1 MTMVTD
7 EMTGAAI
14 EAVWEA
20 VKTDNPPDGWT
31 DWIDDRVMHAVLEAV
46 LAVMPVPDDDVD
58 DPNYTIPLLGEPAF
72 VTRGVPVG
80 GTPTDA
86 EFEAGLI
93 SLSGSATRYGAET
106 MSPRYDPDEWRAA
119 IDALNTEVV
128 EKRRTLLAMHAQ
140 ARLAGLDDIR
150 LDIHARGFNAG
161 WREALEQLREWAK
174 DEYIVEVVGGEIG
187 PREEGYNEALDDTV
201 NEIDRRIDAMLGG
214 SHE

>member
-1 MTMVTD
+1 MTTVTD

-14 EAVWEA
+14 GAVWEA

-31 DWIDDRVMHAVLEAV
+31 DWIDDRVMRAALEA
-46 LAVMPVPDDDVD
+46 AISVMPA
-58 DPNYTIPLLGEPAF
+58 PA
-72 VTRGVPVG
+72 
-80 GTPTDA
+80 DA
-86 EFEAGLI
+86 EFAAGLF

-106 MSPRYDPDEWRAA
+106 MSPRDDTDEWRAVL
-119 IDALNTEVV
+119 DALNTEVV

-161 WREALEQLREWAK
+161 WREALEQLQESIIESSIK
-174 DEYIVEVVGGEIG
+174 PE
-187 PREEGYNEALDDTV
+187 NEFARGMQCADALVIQQIDT
-201 NEIDRRIDAMLGG
+201 MLGG